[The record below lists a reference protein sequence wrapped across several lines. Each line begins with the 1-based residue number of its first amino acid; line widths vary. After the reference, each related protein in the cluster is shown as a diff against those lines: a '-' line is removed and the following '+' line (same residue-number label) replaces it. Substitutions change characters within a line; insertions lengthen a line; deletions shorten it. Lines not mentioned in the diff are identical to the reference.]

1 MPHGGS
7 FFVDLFSTGGAAGA
21 EHDAAPRP
29 FSSATS
35 RSLSREQASE
45 FVFSCSAQGLFGTR
59 NVGTTSTGSTRH
71 QSGHEGEGGEG
82 STVSSDASDEEND
95 DDSVQGGQ
103 GEDHGAAG
111 TKRSSLLAKVEL
123 KTGPPTAQA
132 QARKQNSWMPKT
144 LLCFGLVDLG
154 SMAILALAPT
164 LPCEAALRHWLLGSV
179 CFGFPVSY
187 TIAKAATLGRKSYMR
202 YRITVTKIGQPK
214 ISNAKKGE
222 AVAGANEKKDG
233 GRLDFDFYLRDAHGW
248 NWSDRIMAS
257 AIRKRGS
264 VREMCFDRPIPF
276 SRYFLRRRRD
286 APYPLAWRIEAKPD
300 GEAADWILLDEQLQE
315 QPLKKEA
322 AAASNKNKK
331 SKPGMKRAEETS
343 DEYSLLN
350 GDGTTSSARVASSVA
365 AYAHRFAFVA
375 ELFGSAAAFCWL
387 GYGTSLLAATG
398 TDCATS
404 LVRQYAFAQV
414 AASWGVLGA
423 GSFFL
428 VLTSIAA
435 VALQANQANAKKK

>member
-71 QSGHEGEGGEG
+71 QSGQYLLKHSAVGAGAGGAGAVLATSTAASAALLTNEYYPGGVDPNARRNNKRRRKLFGSASASTSTGAEDTSDALSTSSEGEGGEG

-322 AAASNKNKK
+322 AAASN
-331 SKPGMKRAEETS
+331 
-343 DEYSLLN
+343 
-350 GDGTTSSARVASSVA
+350 
-365 AYAHRFAFVA
+365 
-375 ELFGSAAAFCWL
+375 
-387 GYGTSLLAATG
+387 
-398 TDCATS
+398 
-404 LVRQYAFAQV
+404 
-414 AASWGVLGA
+414 
-423 GSFFL
+423 
-428 VLTSIAA
+428 
-435 VALQANQANAKKK
+435 